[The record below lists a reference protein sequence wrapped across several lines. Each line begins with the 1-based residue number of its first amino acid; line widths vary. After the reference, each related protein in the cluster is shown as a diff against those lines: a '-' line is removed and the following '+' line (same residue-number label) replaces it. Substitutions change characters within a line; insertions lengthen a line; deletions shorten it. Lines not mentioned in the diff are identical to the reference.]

1 MADETKRI
9 EAESARESVLPG
21 RSLDIKVAALGLLA
35 FVILMFLL
43 TRWLFPTGI
52 SINDESL
59 GTTGDGRH
67 GSANREVSYSGQ
79 DGDTGVT
86 VAEVVSIRRNVQVR
100 GADELAWSN
109 AHQGATLA
117 NRDSL
122 QTSRNS
128 GAIVKFDDNSRIRIG
143 ADSLI
148 VFQGGLSD
156 PFTTRHTNSIVMMEG
171 TLGAQFASS
180 PENPTHLEVAL
191 PNGVARFVGG
201 DSDAAVAF
209 NINVNPDL
217 SSSVSVM
224 SGSGVVTIGGQTA
237 TVDAEH
243 GVTISIKGEVLEEGK
258 LPGLPTGIR
267 PQDGAVFEYRALP
280 PEVVFS
286 WNAVADIDRYRFRL
300 ARDADMSDIVI
311 DERLGERR
319 FEYGG
324 LQDGTYYWRVSA
336 MDGFLEG
343 PASGVHIVRLVRD
356 AQPPALKLQ
365 PSEVLAGQNAVVVR
379 GQTDA
384 AARVYIQGEAIVT
397 VAGSFEQQVPID
409 PGTNLIVVEA
419 VDDAGNVAYDSQ
431 IINSN
436 TTINGGGK

>member
-1 MADETKRI
+1 MADETKQI
-9 EAESARESVLPG
+9 EAEGADQAVLSG

-35 FVILMFLL
+35 FLLLMFVL

-52 SINDESL
+52 SINDDSL
-59 GTTGDGRH
+59 GKTGAEPDGSTH
-67 GSANREVSYSGQ
+67 REVSYSDQ
-79 DGDTGVT
+79 DGETGAS
-86 VAEVVSIRRNVQVR
+86 VAEVISIRRNVQVR

-109 AHQGATLA
+109 AREGAVLA

-122 QTSRNS
+122 QTSRHS
-128 GAIVKFDDNSRIRIG
+128 GATVKFDDNSQIQIG
-143 ADSLI
+143 SDSLI
-148 VFQGGLSD
+148 VFQRGVSD
-156 PFTTRHTNSIVMMEG
+156 PFTARRTNSIVMMEG

-180 PENPTHLEVAL
+180 DEDPLHLEVAL

-224 SGSGVVTIGGQTA
+224 SGTGVVTIGGHTA
-237 TVDAEH
+237 TIDAEH
-243 GVTISIKGEVLEEGK
+243 GMTISIKGEVLEESK

-267 PQDGAVFEYRALP
+267 PHDRVVYEYRALP
-280 PEVVFS
+280 PEVGFS
-286 WNAVADIDRYRFRL
+286 WNAIAGIDRYRFRL
-300 ARDADMSDIVI
+300 ARDAEMSDIVI
-311 DERLGERR
+311 DERLGARQ

-324 LQDGTYYWRVSA
+324 LQDSTYYWRVSA

-343 PASGVHIVRLVRD
+343 PASALHTVRLVRD
-356 AQPPALKLQ
+356 TQPPALKLQ

-379 GQTDA
+379 GHTDPA
-384 AARVYIQGEAIVT
+384 ALVYIQGEAIVT
-397 VAGSFEQQVPID
+397 AAGSFEQQVPID